1 MCEQRLHEEKKASS
15 HTRDLFEADGK
26 CCGVQDI
33 LYRCGLHWHVQKSL
47 WQDCRHVHLFSCAS
61 TYCMS
66 YFMAFLSY
74 IHMLSSG
81 WQSSRDW
88 KDGDETYAGM
98 VEVSRAL
105 MKVHNHYLLQEYAV

>member
-1 MCEQRLHEEKKASS
+1 
-15 HTRDLFEADGK
+15 
-26 CCGVQDI
+26 
-33 LYRCGLHWHVQKSL
+33 
-47 WQDCRHVHLFSCAS
+47 
-61 TYCMS
+61 MS
-66 YFMAFLSY
+66 YCMAFLSD

-105 MKVHNHYLLQEYAV
+105 MKVHNHHLLQEYAV